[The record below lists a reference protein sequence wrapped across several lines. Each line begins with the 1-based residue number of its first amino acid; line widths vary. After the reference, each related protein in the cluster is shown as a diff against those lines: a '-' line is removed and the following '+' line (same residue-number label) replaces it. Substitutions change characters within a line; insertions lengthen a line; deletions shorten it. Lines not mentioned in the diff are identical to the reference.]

1 MSSSSKELVQI
12 LVVLLTLTATPKPLA
27 ASNLS
32 FLSNTI
38 LAQSVNSD
46 TTYPLPQ
53 SLPSGT
59 KIKLSSSSSMVVI
72 NQALKQRYEEK
83 YLGTQV
89 ELVTGNTSGVLEA
102 LLKGESNLVAI
113 GRRLT
118 VEEKE
123 QGLVEV
129 PINRGKIAIIVASDN
144 PFEENLSFE
153 KFAQILRGKITN
165 WSEVGGPKVP
175 IRFVDRPEFSD
186 TRQALKSYDV
196 FTKSPFKT
204 GSNSI
209 QVSKDDTAAVVKEL
223 GKDGISY
230 AIADQVLN
238 RENVRIIPMHKTLPT
253 NPLYP
258 YSQPRNYVYK
268 KGAAPP
274 EVLAFLGLVTSK
286 DGQKVVATVDKEGRS
301 NLTTVTLDN
310 KAKPSEI
317 VTSPSSNTQKETGLK
332 KQQKTDS
339 ATVGDVASAPSPD
352 TQGDIGDVA
361 SAPSPD
367 TQGEIGDV
375 ASAPIGNTKKE
386 TEKKGFLWWILPL
399 LGIPLLGGLLWGL
412 FRKRADDSVET
423 VATRV
428 VPETTTD
435 SGSTSAG
442 RTSVAGAEV
451 TEATA
456 VPETTSED
464 VNEAA
469 VGSPNISMAPIAGLA
484 GVGVGGLLGA
494 WASVEKNSQISLS
507 PGESQT
513 TSISWSV
520 PEADKEAVK
529 LHGGEQYQLR
539 VYDVTD
545 LDLDSEPV
553 ESIQDYDLD
562 ESTTEWEI
570 ENLESSRDIQVEI
583 GYVTNDG
590 QWLKLARS
598 NPVKIL
604 VPEVP
609 VTPET
614 TIQTPTTEEV
624 EPQQSGLDIGIA
636 PIAGIVGLGGLLGA
650 WASVEKNSQISLS
663 PGESQTA
670 SASWSV
676 PEDDKEAA
684 KLHGGEQYQ
693 LRVYDVTDLD
703 LDLEP
708 AHSVKSY
715 DSEESN
721 HQWEIGNLLFEREY
735 QAEIGYTTDDKKW
748 LLLARSNRVRI
759 LEDYVNTDI
768 EVAKEADLEREEK
781 VTWVLPPC
789 EITITPDDAE
799 NMTVAWEVPQTV
811 KDALKEEG
819 AEQYQLRVYDVTD
832 IDLEKQPAYNIQAY
846 DCQESTQE
854 MQVPVLMS
862 DREYQVEIGYVTDD
876 SKWLKLARS
885 NRIRVPV
892 IDIDDVK
899 TTEPDATITTAVIPE
914 EALLSNWITIVPR
927 GGQSAYVH
935 WGVSQ
940 TAKDAAKQQ
949 GGQQYQLRII
959 DVTDVDIDSHK
970 AQNIQ
975 QYDCDESSQKQEIPI
990 NFNSLR
996 YVDYLAEIGYVT
1008 NNLEWLS
1015 IARSHPL
1022 RIPVLTKIDGVN
1034 APRRIVPGVIA
1045 IGEEVISQLSESKE
1059 ETTTEK
1065 SNITPGKE

>member
-301 NLTTVTLDN
+301 NLTTVTPDN

-513 TSISWSV
+513 ASVSWSV
-520 PEADKEAVK
+520 PEAEKEAVK

-545 LDLDSEPV
+545 LDLDSEPA

-562 ESTTEWEI
+562 ESTTEWEV
-570 ENLESSRDIQVEI
+570 ENLESSRDIQAEI
-583 GYVTNDG
+583 GYVTNDR

-721 HQWEIGNLLFEREY
+721 HQWEIGNLIFEREY

-959 DVTDVDIDSHK
+959 DVTDVDINSHK

-996 YVDYLAEIGYVT
+996 YVDYLAEIGYIT

>member
-1 MSSSSKELVQI
+1 M
-12 LVVLLTLTATPKPLA
+12 
-27 ASNLS
+27 
-32 FLSNTI
+32 
-38 LAQSVNSD
+38 
-46 TTYPLPQ
+46 
-53 SLPSGT
+53 
-59 KIKLSSSSSMVVI
+59 
-72 NQALKQRYEEK
+72 
-83 YLGTQV
+83 
-89 ELVTGNTSGVLEA
+89 
-102 LLKGESNLVAI
+102 
-113 GRRLT
+113 
-118 VEEKE
+118 
-123 QGLVEV
+123 
-129 PINRGKIAIIVASDN
+129 
-144 PFEENLSFE
+144 
-153 KFAQILRGKITN
+153 
-165 WSEVGGPKVP
+165 
-175 IRFVDRPEFSD
+175 
-186 TRQALKSYDV
+186 
-196 FTKSPFKT
+196 
-204 GSNSI
+204 
-209 QVSKDDTAAVVKEL
+209 
-223 GKDGISY
+223 
-230 AIADQVLN
+230 
-238 RENVRIIPMHKTLPT
+238 
-253 NPLYP
+253 
-258 YSQPRNYVYK
+258 
-268 KGAAPP
+268 
-274 EVLAFLGLVTSK
+274 
-286 DGQKVVATVDKEGRS
+286 
-301 NLTTVTLDN
+301 
-310 KAKPSEI
+310 
-317 VTSPSSNTQKETGLK
+317 
-332 KQQKTDS
+332 
-339 ATVGDVASAPSPD
+339 
-352 TQGDIGDVA
+352 
-361 SAPSPD
+361 
-367 TQGEIGDV
+367 
-375 ASAPIGNTKKE
+375 
-386 TEKKGFLWWILPL
+386 
-399 LGIPLLGGLLWGL
+399 
-412 FRKRADDSVET
+412 
-423 VATRV
+423 
-428 VPETTTD
+428 
-435 SGSTSAG
+435 
-442 RTSVAGAEV
+442 
-451 TEATA
+451 
-456 VPETTSED
+456 
-464 VNEAA
+464 
-469 VGSPNISMAPIAGLA
+469 
-484 GVGVGGLLGA
+484 
-494 WASVEKNSQISLS
+494 
-507 PGESQT
+507 
-513 TSISWSV
+513 
-520 PEADKEAVK
+520 
-529 LHGGEQYQLR
+529 
-539 VYDVTD
+539 TD
-545 LDLDSEPV
+545 LDLDSEPA

-570 ENLESSRDIQVEI
+570 ENLESSRDIQAEI
-583 GYVTNDG
+583 GYVTDDG

-604 VPEVP
+604 VPETTIQ
-609 VTPET
+609 TPET

-676 PEDDKEAA
+676 PEADKEAV

-735 QAEIGYTTDDKKW
+735 QAEIGYTTDDEKW

-819 AEQYQLRVYDVTD
+819 AQQYQLRVYDVTD
-832 IDLEKQPAYNIQAY
+832 IDLDKQPAYNIQAY

-885 NRIRVPV
+885 NRIRIPV

-899 TTEPDATITTAVIPE
+899 TTEPDANITTAVMPE

-1022 RIPVLTKIDGVN
+1022 RIPVLAKIDGVN

>member
-513 TSISWSV
+513 
-520 PEADKEAVK
+520 
-529 LHGGEQYQLR
+529 
-539 VYDVTD
+539 
-545 LDLDSEPV
+545 
-553 ESIQDYDLD
+553 
-562 ESTTEWEI
+562 
-570 ENLESSRDIQVEI
+570 
-583 GYVTNDG
+583 
-590 QWLKLARS
+590 
-598 NPVKIL
+598 
-604 VPEVP
+604 
-609 VTPET
+609 
-614 TIQTPTTEEV
+614 
-624 EPQQSGLDIGIA
+624 
-636 PIAGIVGLGGLLGA
+636 
-650 WASVEKNSQISLS
+650 
-663 PGESQTA
+663 A

-885 NRIRVPV
+885 NRIRIPV

-959 DVTDVDIDSHK
+959 DVTDVDINSHK

>member
-46 TTYPLPQ
+46 TTYPLPE

-89 ELVTGNTSGVLEA
+89 ELVTGDTSGVLEA

-209 QVSKDDTAAVVKEL
+209 QVSKDDTATVVKEL

-286 DGQKVVATVDKEGRS
+286 GGQKVVATVDKEGRS

-352 TQGDIGDVA
+352 TQGEIGDVA

-435 SGSTSAG
+435 SGSISAG
-442 RTSVAGAEV
+442 GTSVAGAEV

-513 TSISWSV
+513 ASASWSV
-520 PEADKEAVK
+520 PEADKEAV
-529 LHGGEQYQLR
+529 
-539 VYDVTD
+539 
-545 LDLDSEPV
+545 
-553 ESIQDYDLD
+553 
-562 ESTTEWEI
+562 
-570 ENLESSRDIQVEI
+570 
-583 GYVTNDG
+583 
-590 QWLKLARS
+590 
-598 NPVKIL
+598 
-604 VPEVP
+604 
-609 VTPET
+609 
-614 TIQTPTTEEV
+614 
-624 EPQQSGLDIGIA
+624 
-636 PIAGIVGLGGLLGA
+636 
-650 WASVEKNSQISLS
+650 
-663 PGESQTA
+663 
-670 SASWSV
+670 
-676 PEDDKEAA
+676 

-735 QAEIGYTTDDKKW
+735 QAEIGYTTDDEKW

-819 AEQYQLRVYDVTD
+819 AQQYQLRVYDVTD
-832 IDLEKQPAYNIQAY
+832 IDLDKQPAYNIQAY

-899 TTEPDATITTAVIPE
+899 TTEPDANITTAVMPE

-1022 RIPVLTKIDGVN
+1022 RIPVLAKIDGVN